1 MLGLGPNLTRNLMSS
16 EVSREF
22 GLTVNIG
29 VLSEAFTKCEDSAT

>member
-1 MLGLGPNLTRNLMSS
+1 MLDLHANLALDFIWS

-29 VLSEAFTKCEDSAT
+29 ALFEAFTRCEDSAT